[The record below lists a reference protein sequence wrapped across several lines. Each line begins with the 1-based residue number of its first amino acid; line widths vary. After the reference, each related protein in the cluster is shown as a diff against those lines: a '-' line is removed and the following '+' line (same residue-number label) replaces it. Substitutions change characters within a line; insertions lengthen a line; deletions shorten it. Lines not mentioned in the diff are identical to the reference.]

1 MKMTEQVIE
10 KIESK
15 PLFRLF
21 LHRIGFKNYE
31 EYMELFWDNW
41 KKRKTAAERF
51 LETYQHKNERITND
65 TKCA

>member
-31 EYMELFWDNW
+31 EYMELFGDNW

-51 LETYQHKNERITND
+51 LETYKHTKWQQTNS
-65 TKCA
+65 